1 MKLAIVGNRQ
11 AYRDHPVL
19 VRRMIEQFIDHFAP
33 VDGGDEYI
41 IITGR
46 DSDDQGGDG
55 VDQAVAAHTK
65 LLIDDGAQVDL
76 LVFKPD
82 TETWGGEFGHYARN
96 CKIAAECDAIVVI
109 LSIGSD
115 TQGANF
121 TARRADICG
130 KKIYTVT
137 LP

>member
-11 AYRDHPVL
+11 AYRDHPFL

-33 VDGGDEYI
+33 ADSSDEYI

-55 VDQAVAAHTK
+55 VDQIVAECTK
-65 LLIDDGAQVDL
+65 LLIDLGVRVDL
-76 LVFKPD
+76 LVFKPG
-82 TETWGGEFGHYARN
+82 TETWGGEFGHYERN
-96 CKIAAECDAIVVI
+96 RKIANECDTIVVI
-109 LSIGSD
+109 LSSD
-115 TQGANF
+115 SQTQGAQHTMR
-121 TARRADICG
+121 TADNWGR
-130 KKIYTVT
+130 KVYQVV